1 MPPQQARHSPLPF
14 VSLVSFVFQGFGD
27 YFFGVSEVVVV
38 VEVAGVPGSEVVV
51 VVVSL
56 WFTFL

>member
-1 MPPQQARHSPLPF
+1 
-14 VSLVSFVFQGFGD
+14 VSFVFQGFGD

-56 WFTFL
+56 CFTFLW